1 MEIFMKTI
9 FLGIMLT
16 TSLLVTSAQVAEAA
30 NCPSK
35 PQTIKVI
42 DLKSGWWQG
51 DGGDTDKYVIDHL
64 KKECPNVH
72 VYYQHSLQYGGGFGG
87 GFGQPRPPVSSNEP
101 VDFDQIWLLSGGEAD
116 GADLRT
122 DSAEFVK
129 YLNLMT
135 NSKGNLFIGTGFGN
149 VYHAN
154 ALTRSLGLG
163 DLILT
168 DRETHE
174 YPSPLSGLT
183 VTSTLSVNSEH
194 PLLKG
199 ILVLPHV
206 IKIGEFV
213 APSDRLRATPELQTL
228 VNEDNGNIVIGEL
241 TVNGRKLILDANLAR
256 TYLIREGHVEIQK
269 YLTNLVTALEK

>member
-1 MEIFMKTI
+1 MKTI
-9 FLGIMLT
+9 FLGIMLA
-16 TSLLVTSAQVAEAA
+16 TSLLVTLSHAVAAS
-30 NCPSK
+30 CPTK
-35 PQTIKVI
+35 PQNVKII

-51 DGGDTDKYVIDHL
+51 DGGDTDQYVFNHL

-72 VYYQHSLQYGGGFGG
+72 FFYQHSLQYGGGFG
-87 GFGQPRPPVSSNEP
+87 FGKPRPPVTSEP
-101 VDFDQIWLLSGGEAD
+101 SDFDQIWLLSGGEAD

-129 YLNLMT
+129 YLQLMT

-154 ALTRSLGLG
+154 ALTKALGLG
-163 DLILT
+163 ELVLT

-174 YPSPLSGLT
+174 YPSPTSGLT
-183 VTSTLSVNSEH
+183 VTSHLAVNSEH
-194 PLLKG
+194 PFLKG
-199 ILVLPHV
+199 IAVLPHV
-206 IKIGEFV
+206 LKIGDFL
-213 APSDRLRATPELQTL
+213 ASSDHLRADPNLQVL
-228 VNEDNGNIVIGEL
+228 VNEENGNIVIGEV

-256 TYLIREGHVEIQK
+256 TYLIREGHVEIQN